1 MANTY
6 TFRINAVDVHT
17 SQNDLEKVIYNVHW
31 SYIAQDENGN
41 SASQIGVES
50 LEAPDP
56 ENFVAFEALI
66 QSDIIAWIEPLLP
79 VEDMQAVLDAKIAE
93 IIAPTKQTLQVP
105 ISLEAEET
113 TTEEATTEE
122 TV

>member
-17 SQNDLEKVIYNVHW
+17 LQNDLEKVIYNVHW

-56 ENFVAFEALI
+56 ENFVAFETLI
-66 QSDIIAWIEPLLP
+66 QSDIIAWIQPLLP
-79 VEDMQAVLDAKIAE
+79 IEDMQAVLDAKIAE
-93 IIAPTKQTLQVP
+93 IIAPSKQTLQVP